1 MEIKILVQLILVQ
14 VSFII
19 VIIFILRMIFS
30 RHLNAAL
37 RRLKNLHEEAL
48 IKEAQLK
55 EELEKAKQE
64 KLAEVEKGKQQAK
77 RIVEEAKKEAEAL
90 GSTLEEHAKEGAQK
104 ILTRG
109 KEELE
114 KLKVNLMSEIEL
126 EAINL
131 STEMI
136 RYTFSEEGKE
146 NLQRQLIDE
155 IIQEISVIDKDRFTV
170 DTDRV
175 KVTTSFP
182 LTEKEKQDL
191 GKVLAGKKNSKLILE
206 EQIDKELITGLVI
219 EMGAL
224 VIDGS
229 LKNKLRKVIPHLK
242 GKK

>member
-1 MEIKILVQLILVQ
+1 MESKILVQLILVQ
-14 VSFII
+14 VSFIL
-19 VIIFILRMIFS
+19 VIIFVLKLIFS

-64 KLAEVEKGKQQAK
+64 RLAEVEKGKQQAK
-77 RIVEEAKKEAEAL
+77 RIIEEAKREAEAL
-90 GSTLEEHAKEGAQK
+90 GSTLEGHAKEDAQK

-114 KLKVNLMSEIEL
+114 KLKLNLLSEIEA
-126 EAINL
+126 EAVNL

-146 NLQRQLIDE
+146 NLQHQLIDE
-155 IIQEISVIDKDRFTV
+155 IIQEIRNIDKDRFNV

-175 KVTTSFP
+175 KVTSCFP

-191 GKVLAGKKNSKLILE
+191 EKVLAGKKNSKFFIQ
-206 EQIDKELITGLVI
+206 EQIDKDLITGLVV

-229 LKNKLRKVIPHLK
+229 LKSKLQKVIPYLK